1 LFLGSHLIFVIAVT
15 IFFGY
20 AENACSGS
28 EFRKDCCGVVEKNH
42 IVAKIRELNF
52 KRKQMI

>member
-1 LFLGSHLIFVIAVT
+1 MDSFNIRYCGNDIT
-15 IFFGY
+15 GY
-20 AENACSGS
+20 AENAYSGS

-42 IVAKIRELNF
+42 IVAKKRLNF